1 MNRRMILP
9 LIAGVLGTAILL
21 WLGTWQLQR
30 MTWKQGVL
38 GAIDARL
45 AMPAVAIPADP
56 DPVADKYLQV
66 NLSGMLEPRE
76 LHVLGFGNGGPG
88 FRVIAAMVLN
98 DGRRILVDRGF
109 ILETAKNAL
118 RGGGAVIATGSMI
131 WPQETDKYIAPPDRA
146 KNIWFAR
153 NVPLMAKELGT
164 LPLMVALHQSNN
176 TQGITPQI
184 PSINIAN
191 RHLEYVLTWYGL
203 AIIWFGMTGYL
214 LWRIKRE
221 TV

>member
-1 MNRRMILP
+1 MILP
-9 LIAGVLGTAILL
+9 LIAGVIGTAILL
-21 WLGTWQLQR
+21 SLGTWQLQR
-30 MTWKQGVL
+30 MSWKQGVL
-38 GAIDARL
+38 AAIDARL
-45 AMPAVAIPADP
+45 SMPAIAVPADP

-66 NLSGMLEPRE
+66 NVSGTLEPVE

-88 FRVIAAMVLN
+88 FRVIAAMVLK

-109 ILETAKNAL
+109 IPETAKNTV
-118 RGGGAVIATGSMI
+118 RNGGAVIATGSMI
-131 WPQETDKYIAPPDRA
+131 WPQETDKYIAAPDRA

-153 NVPLMAKELGT
+153 NVPLMAETLGT

-176 TQGITPQI
+176 NQGITPQI
-184 PSINIAN
+184 PSINISN

-214 LWRIKRE
+214 LWRIKRK